1 MSTSVSSQTPSTADR
16 LRPLRE
22 TKFVKNYGP
31 VIFFLLLIAVSACFT
46 RNFLSLGT
54 LEDTLVAGFPVMLAA
69 LGITLVMSS
78 GGIDISVGSIMAISA
93 AVSGRLY
100 ISDVGLAP
108 SIAAG
113 MLAGGLC
120 GLFNGVLVSKFKIQ
134 PIVVTLVT
142 MIAGRGLAQT
152 ILGKPSISFPFTSF
166 DTLGLY
172 RIAGIPIQ
180 VVILVVAVALML
192 FVAKMTVFAKHV
204 EAIGDNP
211 RAARLVGI
219 NVVFTITCVYLLCG
233 ILCGIAGVMSAAQ
246 FGGVNAAAIGRLVEL
261 DAIAAVAIGG
271 TSFSGGRAR
280 ILGTVFG
287 AVVISLV
294 TVIATMNN
302 IPVHYAMIFKAAMV
316 IAVLWVQR
324 EE

>member
-1 MSTSVSSQTPSTADR
+1 MSSSVNSSTPSTAER
-16 LRPLRE
+16 LRALCE
-22 TKFVKNYGP
+22 TKFVKNYGTS
-31 VIFFLLLIAVSACFT
+31 VFFLLLIAISACFT
-46 RNFLSLGT
+46 PNFLSLGT

-69 LGITLVMSS
+69 LGMTLIMSS
-78 GGIDISVGSIMAISA
+78 GGIDISVGSIMAIA
-93 AVSGRLY
+93 AAISGKLY
-100 ISDVGLAP
+100 IADAGLAP
-108 SIAAG
+108 SIATG
-113 MLAGGLC
+113 ILAGGVC
-120 GLFNGVLVSKFKIQ
+120 GLFNGILVSKFKIQ

-152 ILGKPSISFPFTSF
+152 ILGKPTISFLFTSF
-166 DTLGLY
+166 DDLGLY
-172 RIAGIPIQ
+172 RVAGIPIQ

-192 FVAKMTVFAKHV
+192 FVVKMTVFAKHV
-204 EAIGDNP
+204 EAIGDNA

-219 NVVFTITCVYLLCG
+219 NIVFTVTCVYLLCG

-246 FGGVNAAAIGRLVEL
+246 VGGVNAAEIGRLSEL

-302 IPVHYAMIFKAAMV
+302 IPDHYAMIFKAAMV
-316 IAVLWVQR
+316 VAVLWVQR
-324 EE
+324 EK